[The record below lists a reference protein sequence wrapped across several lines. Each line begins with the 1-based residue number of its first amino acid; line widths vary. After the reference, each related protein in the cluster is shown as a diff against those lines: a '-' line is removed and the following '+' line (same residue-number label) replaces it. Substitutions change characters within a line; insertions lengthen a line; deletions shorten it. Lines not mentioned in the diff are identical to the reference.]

1 MKDSEKYTNAMLA
14 VINSTMIMSH
24 DKLEIIEELLS
35 DRSLAL
41 YREKEAEKKEAA
53 EE

>member
-24 DKLEIIEELLS
+24 DKLEIIEELLAQ
-35 DRSLAL
+35 RGLCL
-41 YREKEAEKKEAA
+41 FREKREEKGVD
-53 EE
+53 